1 MPFLLLSNVCYTRRN
16 EFVSKLLP
24 RQEADKNRISLKI
37 CIYLSYNDRKQA
49 IIEQNIKNNQ

>member
-24 RQEADKNRISLKI
+24 RQEADKNRISLKM
-37 CIYLSYNDRKQA
+37 CEYLCYN
-49 IIEQNIKNNQ
+49 